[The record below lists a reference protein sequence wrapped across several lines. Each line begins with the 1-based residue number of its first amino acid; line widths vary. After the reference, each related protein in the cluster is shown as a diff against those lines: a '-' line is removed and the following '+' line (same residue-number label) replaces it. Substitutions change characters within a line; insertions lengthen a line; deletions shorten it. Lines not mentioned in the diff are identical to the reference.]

1 MFGSTYICE
10 QLFLKIKYIKSKS
23 RPKLTDV
30 HVKSLLRLTCQKHV
44 SPEATP
50 EISLTFA
57 CIVAFYV
64 LPHDKY
70 D

>member
-30 HVKSLLRLTCQKHV
+30 HVKSLLRLTCSNIEANIVKLSRQKQHQK
-44 SPEATP
+44 S
-50 EISLTFA
+50 
-57 CIVAFYV
+57 
-64 LPHDKY
+64 H
-70 D
+70 